1 MKVFGLVG
9 RSGTGKTTLMIKLL
23 DEVIARGYRVSTMKH
38 THHDFDLDQPGKD
51 SFEHRRAGAEEVL
64 LTSSRRW
71 AVLHEL
77 KGSAEPDM
85 DTLLTKMT
93 PVDLVLVE
101 GFKKHKYPKLEIHRR
116 AIDNPLQCLDDAAI
130 VAVASDEALPN
141 APVPVLDLND
151 FSAVADFILDHLGLK
166 RSRQD
171 RAS

>member
-9 RSGTGKTTLMIKLL
+9 RSGAGKTTLMVKLL
-23 DEVIARGYRVSTMKH
+23 DVLIARGYRVSTMKH

-77 KGSAEPDM
+77 KGRPEPDM
-85 DTLLTKMT
+85 DTLLTKMA

-101 GFKKHKYPKLEIHRR
+101 GFKSHPYPKLEIHRR
-116 AIDNPLQCLDDAAI
+116 AIDNPLQCVNDPAI
-130 VAVASDEALPN
+130 VALASDEAPAG

-151 FSAVADFILDHLGLK
+151 FNAVADFILDHLGMARVK
-166 RSRQD
+166 EA